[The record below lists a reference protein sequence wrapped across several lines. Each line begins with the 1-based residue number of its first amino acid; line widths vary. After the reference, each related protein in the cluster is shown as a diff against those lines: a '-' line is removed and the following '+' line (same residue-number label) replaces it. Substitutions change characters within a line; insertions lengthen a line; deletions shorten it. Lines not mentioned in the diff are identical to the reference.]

1 MLSPLSIRYSQ
12 SVSSF
17 LYRVLIG
24 SQRTS
29 NSVELPA
36 TCASLLSTHWHMKP
50 DMHLILQL
58 SSRYCT
64 HTETHH
70 AHISKHI
77 IIVTLSSALTWVKT

>member
-50 DMHLILQL
+50 DKLQNASDTATFKQIL
-58 SSRYCT
+58 
-64 HTETHH
+64 HTY
-70 AHISKHI
+70 
-77 IIVTLSSALTWVKT
+77 